1 MFRFSKDYEKKYLGL
16 NTKAKEYDKLVH
28 LAGSFTLTCLLS
40 LMFPIFIACAI
51 AFAAGLIY
59 EVWQGFTDPRG
70 FSFMDLVANLFGCI
84 FAYGS
89 VWATL
94 FCCTM

>member
-40 LMFPIFIACAI
+40 LVFPIFIAAVV
-51 AFAAGLIY
+51 AFAVGIILEI
-59 EVWQGFTDPRG
+59 WQGFKDPWG
-70 FSFMDLVANLFGCI
+70 FSFMDCVANLVGNV
-84 FAYGS
+84 FAYGF
-89 VWATL
+89 VTATL
-94 FCCTM
+94 RCTT